1 MRLIKS
7 FNDAI
12 IRIVGHLENDEEQ
25 KAREVITTAYNNLGY
40 DDDFMKS
47 EFIDLTQNFS
57 FSTLEFE
64 KVDLLSQLFC
74 LESKTISDI
83 PLNIEKLQNSRF
95 LANLCNKKSNIFS
108 LEKEN
113 RLASIVHNLKLLEN
127 ENSG

>member
-83 PLNIEKLQNSRF
+83 PLKIEKLQNSRF

-108 LEKEN
+108 LEREN